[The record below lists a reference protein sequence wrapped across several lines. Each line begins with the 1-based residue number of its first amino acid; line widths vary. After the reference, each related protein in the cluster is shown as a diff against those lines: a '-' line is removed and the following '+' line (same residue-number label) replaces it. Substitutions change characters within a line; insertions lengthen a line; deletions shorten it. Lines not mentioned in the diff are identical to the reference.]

1 MVVLEAAAITAGS
14 IAAYKGGKAAVTES
28 AKKIKTKMKLSNQE
42 KDRKETFNSRK
53 TERSERFAQINQ
65 YRESMKDMHNK
76 ESGVL
81 PSFNWAKQ
89 EKSPATTT
97 SSNGRMGGSSRAS
110 LSSSSKSG
118 STINQS
124 SSSSKAWY
132 ES

>member
-28 AKKIKTKMKLSNQE
+28 AKKLKTKMKLSNQE

-81 PSFNWAKQ
+81 PSFNWAKK
-89 EKSPATTT
+89 EKPATTT
-97 SSNGRMGGSSRAS
+97 SSSGKMGGSSRAS

>member
-65 YRESMKDMHNK
+65 YRESMKDMHK

-81 PSFNWAKQ
+81 PSFNWAKK
-89 EKSPATTT
+89 EKTATTT
-97 SSNGRMGGSSRAS
+97 SSSGRMGGSSRAS
-110 LSSSSKSG
+110 LSSYSKSG

>member
-65 YRESMKDMHNK
+65 YRESMKDMHK

-81 PSFNWAKQ
+81 PSFNWAKK

-97 SSNGRMGGSSRAS
+97 SSSGRMGGSSRAS